1 MNVSELQRKLS
12 QWATQDKER
21 KFFDLYKLV
30 MTEEWL
36 RAAHASVRQNR
47 GSATA
52 GTDGITMKVFEER
65 LEENLRQLH
74 EDLTAGTFAPTPVR
88 RVTIR
93 EEKAGGR
100 IKPRRLGIPAI
111 RDRIVQEAL
120 RMVLEP
126 IYEADFHERSYGF
139 RPNRCTMDAMT
150 FLRNRLV
157 APTSRYFWIIEGD
170 IASYFDTINHRKL
183 LRLLKCRIQD
193 RKLLQ
198 LIWKFLRAGVM
209 EGKLFRDTKRGTP
222 QGGIASPA
230 LANVYLHEL
239 DQYMERYT
247 GPSLL
252 EKRRRRQQGLA
263 NFLYVRYCDDFVV
276 LCNGTKA
283 QAEAMRQELHQF
295 LKADL
300 KLELSLEKTKVT
312 HVDDGFK
319 FLGFWM
325 QRKVGTK
332 GKRVPKLLI
341 PEEAPRAFLGK
352 IRRALKPATHR
363 DSVKTK
369 IIALNRIIQGWGRY
383 YQYTSSPKAV
393 FHKLD
398 YHVFWL
404 MARWLGRKYQLSIPK
419 VLQRFHQCS
428 SLGTAKLTVAHL
440 SELPTKRYMAR
451 VIPNP
456 YLGLTDQRLWRE
468 ELFSLEAFW
477 SGRERRPGQTDWRD
491 RVVERDGPV
500 CRVCGRAY
508 PVWELELDHIQP
520 RGRFKRVEDADYLEN
535 FQLLCSVHHQ
545 TKTQESRHVLSR
557 MKGELSCTV
566 LNGEGGETG
575 R

>member
-1 MNVSELQRKLS
+1 MNVRELQRKLS

-21 KFFDLYKLV
+21 KFFDLYKL
-30 MTEEWL
+30 MMKEEWL
-36 RAAHASVRQNR
+36 RAAHAHVRQNR
-47 GSATA
+47 GSVTA
-52 GTDGITMKVFEER
+52 GMDGMTMKVFEER
-65 LEENLRQLH
+65 LEENLRQLR
-74 EDLTAGTFAPTPVR
+74 EDLKAGTFVPLPVR
-88 RVTIR
+88 RVAIR

-100 IKPRRLGIPAI
+100 VKVRRLGIPAI

-139 RPNRCTMDAMT
+139 RPNRCTMDAVT
-150 FLRNRLV
+150 FLRNRIL
-157 APTSRYFWIIEGD
+157 APTSRYYWVIEGD
-170 IASYFDTINHRKL
+170 IASYFDTITHRKL
-183 LRLLKCRIQD
+183 LRVLKRRIRD
-193 RKLLQ
+193 RKLLR
-198 LIWKFLRAGVM
+198 LIWQFLRAGVM

-239 DQYMERYT
+239 DRYMEQYT
-247 GPSLL
+247 GLSLR
-252 EKRRRRQQGLA
+252 EKRQRRKQGLA
-263 NFLYVRYCDDFVV
+263 NFLYVRYGDDFVV

-295 LKADL
+295 LKMDL

-319 FLGFWM
+319 FLGFWL
-325 QRKVGTK
+325 QRKVGRNGQRVTK
-332 GKRVPKLLI
+332 ILI
-341 PEEAPRAFLGK
+341 PQEAPRAFLGK

-369 IIALNRIIQGWGRY
+369 VIALNRIIQGWGRY

-404 MARWLGRKYQLSIPK
+404 LAHWLGRKYQLSIPN
-419 VLQRFHQCS
+419 VLRRFHRRS
-428 SLGTAKLTVAHL
+428 SLGTATLTVAHL
-440 SELPTKRYMAR
+440 GELPTKRYLAK

-456 YLGLTDQRLWRE
+456 YLVPSDQKLERE
-468 ELFSLEAFW
+468 KLFSLDALWTGTEA
-477 SGRERRPGQTDWRD
+477 RPGQTDWRD
-491 RVVERDGPV
+491 HVIERDGPV
-500 CRVCGRAY
+500 CRVCGSAY
-508 PVWELELDHIQP
+508 PVGELELDHIQP
-520 RGRFKRVEDADYLEN
+520 RGKYKRAEDADHLEN

-545 TKTQESRHVLSR
+545 TKTQEHRHVLSR
-557 MKGELSCTV
+557 MKG
-566 LNGEGGETG
+566 
-575 R
+575 